1 MRWHADVLSA
11 VSGLVGGPVT
21 PLLVLVR
28 GEVSGEGIG
37 VIVAENPA
45 PLSEDNFVKV
55 PGFAIVA
62 ELAQF
67 RRIVAGWG
75 QSAG

>member
-1 MRWHADVLSA
+1 M
-11 VSGLVGGPVT
+11 
-21 PLLVLVR
+21 
-28 GEVSGEGIG
+28 GEGIG

-67 RRIVAGWG
+67 RRIVAG
-75 QSAG
+75 

>member
-1 MRWHADVLSA
+1 
-11 VSGLVGGPVT
+11 
-21 PLLVLVR
+21 
-28 GEVSGEGIG
+28 

-62 ELAQF
+62 ELASSD
-67 RRIVAGWG
+67 A
-75 QSAG
+75 